1 MLGQGI
7 RIMNLLL
14 RVERIVLHCFYWYR
28 FRDEKWLERV
38 KEEYMA
44 LIKLV
49 ELNKSQDN
57 DWFKIESDK
66 EGKK

>member
-14 RVERIVLHCFYWYR
+14 RVERIVLHCFYWYP